1 MTELVLH
8 GYLCWALIALGVVTF
23 AALLFITAPYGRHY
37 QDGGWGPTVANR
49 TGWVFMELP
58 SVVIFGWI
66 YAQGTHASQLAPLF
80 LLSLWQLHYVHR
92 TFIFPL
98 RMKTSGKRMPIL
110 IMVLGASFNCLNSY
124 LNARWISELGTYDD
138 AWLSQP
144 YLWIG
149 GVIFVAGVALNVHS
163 DSVLFNLRKPGE
175 TGYRIPKG
183 GAYRWVSSPNYLGE
197 LLEWLGWALATWS
210 LCGLAFF
217 LYTAAN
223 LVPRAISNHRWY
235 HETFGDYP
243 SDRRRIFPGLF

>member
-23 AALLFITAPYGRHY
+23 AALLFITAPYGRPGRRLGSNGRH
-37 QDGGWGPTVANR
+37 R
-49 TGWVFMELP
+49 TGWVFMNSL
-58 SVVIFGWI
+58 GCNLRLI

-149 GVIFVAGVALNVHS
+149 GVIFVAGFALNVHS

-243 SDRRRIFPGLF
+243 PDRRRIFPGLF